1 MGETA
6 KGRRLYTIGV
16 ALLLSVALLP
26 RITEASIGGG
36 VIPISPAPPAM
47 ALVVNS
53 TPLAHRVGVLSRW
66 PTYRPVWMSYRR
78 IIRPHIIIVTAGP
91 AAVRSTPVPARDRNS
106 TALVERFPRAVPRG
120 SIQLVR
126 GSESGFVL
134 VR

>member
-6 KGRRLYTIGV
+6 KGRRLCAIGF
-16 ALLLSVALLP
+16 ALLLSIVLP
-26 RITEASIGGG
+26 TRTTEAGVGGG
-36 VIPISPAPPAM
+36 VIPIAPAPPAM

-53 TPLAHRVGVLSRW
+53 MSRVHPVGVLSRR
-66 PTYRPVWMSYRR
+66 PAYRPVPMSYRR
-78 IIRPHIIIVTAGP
+78 IIRPHIIIVAAG
-91 AAVRSTPVPARDRNS
+91 AAAIRSVPVPARGRTS
-106 TALVERFPRAVPRG
+106 AALVERFPRAAPRG